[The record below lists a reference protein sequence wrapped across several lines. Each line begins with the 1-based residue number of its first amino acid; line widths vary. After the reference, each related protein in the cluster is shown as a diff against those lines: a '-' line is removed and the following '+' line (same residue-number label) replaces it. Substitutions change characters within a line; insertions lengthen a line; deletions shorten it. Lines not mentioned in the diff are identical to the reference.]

1 MEWSDLLVLTC
12 SVNSLMTSLLKVL
25 RRSVLVSS
33 CIMLKIVCLCVRALQ
48 REGDGSKRAEC
59 TCPHIQKTTKNQN
72 NKNWYFICTNSFL
85 WFFIALALLIRLTWF
100 ICRSHSFLF
109 EFTRNHTLPCDCM
122 RTFVMPNTFHRDGV
136 MRTIRDDTWI
146 IIISMMVWWLALAFV
161 LKVEGSTPFS
171 IHNIRFH
178 FSCFTFR
185 LYLWLMKF
193 IVCFRCHK
201 LQRVAFSPSVS
212 LADLGTIQRREQV
225 QEQKRERGSRTH
237 FHINFVCC
245 LWLVSVVYAPS
256 VRIRISK

>member
-1 MEWSDLLVLTC
+1 MVANVQRARAHTYRKQQR
-12 SVNSLMTSLLKVL
+12 T
-25 RRSVLVSS
+25 RTTA
-33 CIMLKIVCLCVRALQ
+33 KIDILFAQIL
-48 REGDGSKRAEC
+48 
-59 TCPHIQKTTKNQN
+59 
-72 NKNWYFICTNSFL
+72 FL
-85 WFFIALALLIRLTWF
+85 WFSIAFALLKRLTWF

-171 IHNIRFH
+171 IHNIWFH

-193 IVCFRCHK
+193 IVCFRLPQALAC
-201 LQRVAFSPSVS
+201 RIFSLSVS
-212 LADLGTIQRREQV
+212 LADLGTVQKREQV
-225 QEQKRERGSRTH
+225 QEEGREMG
-237 FHINFVCC
+237 
-245 LWLVSVVYAPS
+245 
-256 VRIRISK
+256 